1 MNESVNFAQ
10 LLEDADLGNESA
22 VAYLQDLLQFNSSLN
37 QVNQSVVEILHDRA
51 LIEKESEPT
60 NPWSRYLY
68 ACYLHYGNGCPQDIP
83 RARELYQ
90 SIQNKIDFA
99 VYQLALI
106 ARIENLPGSI
116 DNLERISKTV
126 IHDHEEAGE
135 TAIYLIAGVGIV
147 ALFGFYAEVKDKKM
161 TSAISIG
168 ILIIAIVAFVL
179 TARTS
184 YLGGKIRHTEMSAPP
199 VSQNLN
205 GQFINDIPVN
215 LSA

>member
-1 MNESVNFAQ
+1 MNQAYMH
-10 LLEDADLGNESA
+10 LLTNHIPVFGLLFGIIVLLWGIISRRKQIKM
-22 VAYLQDLLQFNSSLN
+22 VAYFLFIAAAAGGLITFNTGEAAED
-37 QVNQSVVEILHDRA
+37 VAEK
-51 LIEKESEPT
+51 IE
-60 NPWSRYLY
+60 
-68 ACYLHYGNGCPQDIP
+68 G
-83 RARELYQ
+83 
-90 SIQNKIDFA
+90 
-99 VYQLALI
+99 
-106 ARIENLPGSI
+106 
-116 DNLERISKTV
+116 ISKTV

-205 GQFINDIPVN
+205 GPFINDIPVN